1 MRALIS
7 APLQIKGTGFTLIEL
22 LIAISLL
29 GLISVVTYSAIWTAS
44 HSLHA
49 VEGRVEANDEL
60 RVTQEFFRQVISQ
73 ARAVMA
79 VKNRRMQVVFQGE
92 QNLITFVAPAPLQ
105 RGNAGGL
112 YRYRL
117 DLDGTGNNSR
127 TLRLSYW
134 QYIAGEDFDPE
145 VEPEGEVVLMDK
157 VKLLEFSFYGK
168 KDTDSEPEWL
178 EEWPRTNILPQLV
191 RLELQSEQ
199 SNDISTLTVAIKGQV
214 G

>member
-1 MRALIS
+1 MIIQTRT
-7 APLQIKGTGFTLIEL
+7 KGIGFTLIEL

-44 HSLHA
+44 HSLQA

-79 VKNRRMQVVFQGE
+79 VKDRRMQVVFNGE
-92 QNLITFVAPAPLQ
+92 QNVMSFVAPAPLQ

-117 DLDGTGNNSR
+117 DVSGNDSR
-127 TLRLSYW
+127 THRLRLSYW
-134 QYIAGEDFDPE
+134 QFIAGEEFDPD
-145 VEPEGEVVLMDK
+145 VEPEGEVVLMDRVK
-157 VKLLEFSFYGK
+157 VLSFSFYGK
-168 KDTDSEPEWL
+168 KDTDSDPEWMD
-178 EEWPRTNILPQLV
+178 EWPRTNILPQLV
-191 RLELQSEQ
+191 KLELQSEQ
-199 SNDISTLTVAIKGQV
+199 SDELSVLTVAIKGQM